1 MLRRMAR
8 ELEPEQEP
16 EQREDSS
23 EKMLLT
29 LSSHSR
35 MGKDT
40 PG

>member
-23 EKMLLT
+23 EMLLT